1 MARLKNLISS
11 KLSGNVGA
19 MNFRVRRGETV
30 VAERVYSNAS
40 KGDGATESQRI
51 HRSRLANIVNFYRVI
66 AKAQKKAWE
75 AKEQKQ
81 SNFNVFSSIN
91 LATSPVFLTKQ
102 EAKMHASV
110 AAPYIVSR
118 GSLAP
123 VGYTY
128 NGNTIGTN
136 VNVGELTLEGA
147 TVASISAAIVSNN
160 TGWELGDK
168 LTVAIITQA
177 ARTISGATVPVAEV
191 KYFELTLDG
200 NDATLLNT
208 LDGYN
213 ELGFG
218 FTSSQIVFANGASA
232 GFAVHSREGQS
243 YLFTSEQQ
251 IVMNPSASAILTRFS
266 SEAQKQK
273 AMASY
278 GYKPDVLLTPF
289 SEIETVIVE
298 PAYVSGVTLAGQ
310 PLADGSTITEGGALV
325 ITGENLS
332 RSNVQVYN
340 GTELYSPLSSSA
352 REQRFTI
359 NYPGN
364 YRILINGNVA
374 YTFTADIEVQTG
386 VTSVKIGSNTSTTIP
401 YVNDELFISTNYAVV
416 IEGDGM
422 AELSASGATLTNV
435 AGDASSRTATMTTPD
450 GVYASW
456 TLMIGGVVVA
466 QGRTQG

>member
-40 KGDGATESQRI
+40 KGDGATESQRA

-66 AKAQKKAWE
+66 HKAQKKAWE

-91 LATSPVFLTKQ
+91 LASSPVFLTKQ
-102 EAKMHASV
+102 EAKLHASV
-110 AAPYIVSR
+110 AAPYVVSR
-118 GSLAP
+118 GSMSP
-123 VGYTY
+123 VGYAY
-128 NGNTIGTN
+128 DGNAFGTDI
-136 VNVGELTLEGA
+136 NVGNLALQDC
-147 TVASISAAIVSNN
+147 TVALISAAIVSNN
-160 TGWELGDK
+160 EGWQLGDK

-177 ARTISGATVPVAEV
+177 TRTISGATVPVAEV

-200 NDATLLNT
+200 EDTTLLNT
-208 LDGYN
+208 LDGFN

-218 FTSSQIVFANGASA
+218 FASAQIVFANGANA

-251 IVMNPSASAILTRFS
+251 IAMNPAASTILTRFS
-266 SEAQKQK
+266 SESQKQK
-273 AMASY
+273 AMQSY

-332 RSNVQVYN
+332 SSNVAVYN
-340 GTELYSPLSSSA
+340 GTEHYTPLSSSST
-352 REQRFTI
+352 EQRFTI

-386 VTSVKIGSNTSTTIP
+386 VTSVKIGADTSTTIP
-401 YVNDELFISTNYAVV
+401 YVNNDLSTNHDYAVV
-416 IEGDGM
+416 VEGSDMG
-422 AELSASGATLTNV
+422 ALTATGATLASV
-435 AGDASSRTATMTTPD
+435 GGDATRRTATMHTPSEGFAD
-450 GVYASW
+450 W
-456 TLMIGGVVVA
+456 TLQIGGVVIA
-466 QGRTQG
+466 QGRTSL

>member
-40 KGDGATESQRI
+40 KGDGATEAQRI

-66 AKAQKKAWE
+66 QRAEQKAWE
-75 AKEQKQ
+75 AKEQRQ

-102 EAKMHASV
+102 EAKLHASV
-110 AAPYIVSR
+110 AAAYVVSR

-123 VGYTY
+123 IGYSY
-128 NGNTIGTN
+128 NGSSFATD
-136 VNVGELTLEGA
+136 VNVGSIDAA
-147 TVASISAAIVSNN
+147 TATIAAISAAIVSNN
-160 TGWELGDK
+160 SGWELGDK
-168 LTVAIITQA
+168 FTAAIITQVS
-177 ARTISGATVPVAEV
+177 RTVSGATVPVAEV

-208 LDGYN
+208 LDGFT

-218 FTSSQIVFANGASA
+218 VADSKIVFANGASA

-251 IVMNPSASAILTRFS
+251 IAINPSATATLTRYS
-266 SEAQKQK
+266 GEAQKVK
-273 AMASY
+273 AMESY

-289 SEIETVIVE
+289 SEIETVIIE

-332 RSNVQVYN
+332 RQAVQVYN
-340 GTELYSPLSSSA
+340 GTELYSPLSATAS
-352 REQRFTI
+352 EQRYTI

-364 YRILINGNVA
+364 YRIVINGNLA
-374 YTFTADIEVQTG
+374 YAFTADIEVQTG

-401 YVNDELFISTNYAVV
+401 YVNDELSISTNYAVV

-422 AELSASGATLTNV
+422 AELTASGATLTNV
-435 AGDASSRTATMTTPD
+435 AGDASRRTATMTTPD
-450 GVYASW
+450 GLYAAW

>member
-40 KGDGATESQRI
+40 KGEGATESQRV

-123 VGYTY
+123 ISYAY
-128 NGNTIGTN
+128 NGNTFATN
-136 VNVGELTLEGA
+136 INVGELALAGA
-147 TVASISAAIVSNN
+147 TIASISAAIVSNN
-160 TGWELGDK
+160 EGWQLGDK
-168 LTVAIITQA
+168 LTVAIISQVT
-177 ARTISGATVPVAEV
+177 RTISGATVPVAEV

-200 NDATLLNT
+200 NDTTELST
-208 LDGYN
+208 LDGYD

-218 FTSSQIVFANGASA
+218 IASAQIVFANGASA
-232 GFAVHSREGQS
+232 GYAVHSREGQS

-251 IVMNPSASAILTRFS
+251 IAMNPAGSAILTRFS

-273 AMASY
+273 AMESY

-289 SEIETVIVE
+289 SEIETVIIE

-310 PLADGSTITEGGALV
+310 PLADGSTITEGGSLV
-325 ITGENLS
+325 ISGENLS

-340 GTELYSPLSSSA
+340 GSELYTPLSSSA
-352 REQRFTI
+352 TEQRFTI

-386 VTSVKIGSNTSTTIP
+386 VTSVKIGANTSTTIP
-401 YVNDELFISTNYAVV
+401 YVNNDLSTNNNYAVV
-416 IEGDGM
+416 IEGADMG
-422 AELSASGATLTNV
+422 ALTATGATLSNV
-435 AGDASSRTATMTTPD
+435 GGDATRRTATMHTPSEGMAD
-450 GVYASW
+450 W
-456 TLMIGGVVVA
+456 TLQIGGVVVA
-466 QGRTQG
+466 QGRTSF

>member
-19 MNFRVRRGETV
+19 MNFRVRSGETV

-66 AKAQKKAWE
+66 SKAQKKAWE

-91 LATSPVFLTKQ
+91 LAASPVFLTKQ

-123 VGYTY
+123 VGYAY
-128 NGNTIGTN
+128 NGNAFGTN
-136 VNVGELTLEGA
+136 VNVGELALAGA
-147 TVASISAAIVSNN
+147 TIASISTAIVSNN
-160 TGWELGDK
+160 AGWVLGDK

-177 ARTISGATVPVAEV
+177 TRTISGATVPVAEV

-208 LDGYN
+208 LDGYD

-232 GFAVHSREGQS
+232 GYAVHSREGQS

-251 IVMNPSASAILTRFS
+251 ITINPSATNTLTRYS
-266 SEAQKQK
+266 GEAQKQK
-273 AMASY
+273 AMESY

-289 SEIETVIVE
+289 SEIETVIIE

-325 ITGENLS
+325 ISGENLS

-340 GTELYSPLSSSA
+340 DTELYSPLSSSA
-352 REQRFTI
+352 TEQRYTI

-364 YRILINGNVA
+364 YRIVINGNLA
-374 YTFTADIEVQTG
+374 YAFTADIEVQTG

-401 YVNDELFISTNYAVV
+401 YVNDELSISSNYAVV
-416 IEGDGM
+416 IEGEGM
-422 AELSASGATLTNV
+422 AELTATGATLTNV
-435 AGDASSRTATMTTPD
+435 AGDASRRTATMSTPE
-450 GVYASW
+450 GLYASW